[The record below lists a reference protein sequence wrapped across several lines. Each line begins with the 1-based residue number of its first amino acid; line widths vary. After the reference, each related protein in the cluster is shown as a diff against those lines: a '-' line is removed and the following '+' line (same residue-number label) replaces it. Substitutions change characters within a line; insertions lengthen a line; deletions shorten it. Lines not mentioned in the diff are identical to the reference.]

1 MDLLVPVMKRLAT
14 WTRPVVMIPGNH
26 DQVTLGGG
34 MHALTPLQFAFSDPK
49 QVGRADRRAARCAL
63 GDRVLWSN
71 FSNLGQPL
79 LESCKYGKLSCCRV
93 CVVCRPWRF
102 LARALT
108 SRLCRKKILL
118 SSIASLFNEQ
128 ALVLSKPTLFL
139 DALWIPHRRNNSEM
153 EELLGS
159 KEARGAR

>member
-63 GDRVLWSN
+63 GGRVVWRICFECGSSS
-71 FSNLGQPL
+71 FGGDAWRCYKQ
-79 LESCKYGKLSCCRV
+79 GKLQI
-93 CVVCRPWRF
+93 WK
-102 LARALT
+102 A
-108 SRLCRKKILL
+108 
-118 SSIASLFNEQ
+118 
-128 ALVLSKPTLFL
+128 
-139 DALWIPHRRNNSEM
+139 
-153 EELLGS
+153 
-159 KEARGAR
+159 